1 MNEWAPLELDL
12 RELRLLDVL
21 LRERSIT
28 KTARAIES
36 TQPAVSKTLRH
47 LREQFG
53 DPLFVRN
60 GQAMQPTAKALSIAE
75 QLHSLLQAAD
85 GLRSTAIGFD
95 PRRSKRSFSL
105 LLTDVGMIHF
115 LPTLIVRL
123 TAVAPD
129 VRVRA
134 VPLDSRQFETK
145 LETGE
150 ADLAIGAFPKAA
162 RHLRRQRLYR
172 DGYLGVMRKDHPR
185 RVAACGAGFLGERH
199 VVVTASDIGHAAHGG
214 VQAVLASVIPPS
226 NIMLCVP
233 SFVAAA
239 IVAGC
244 TDAIAVVPAVLARR
258 LATSMALT
266 TFPPPID
273 LPRIEVAQFWH
284 ERFHRDPA
292 HCWLRTISTDLFA
305 ESTVRRPIEK
315 AGDGGRTQ

>member
-47 LREQFG
+47 LREQFC

-123 TAVAPD
+123 AELAPD

-134 VPLDSRQFETK
+134 VPLDSRQFDTK

-150 ADLAIGAFPKAA
+150 ADLAIGSFPKAA
-162 RHLRRQRLYR
+162 GHLRRQRLYR
-172 DGYLGVMRKDHPR
+172 DGYLGVMRKGHPR
-185 RVAACGAGFLGERH
+185 RVAACRQGFLDERH

-214 VQAVLASVIPPS
+214 AQTVLASVIPPS
-226 NIMLCVP
+226 NIMLRVP

-258 LATSMALT
+258 LATSMRLT
-266 TFPPPID
+266 TFVPPLE

-292 HCWLRTISTDLFA
+292 HGWLRTVSTDLFA
-305 ESTVRRPIEK
+305 EPTARRTIEM
-315 AGDGGRTQ
+315 AGDGRRTQ